1 MFYVNELNTFLR
13 DNALYLALGMEL
25 IIVIIIAILL
35 ISNYK
40 KKHASDVLNEL
51 FISLL
56 EALGGEHN
64 VVRMEAKGSR
74 LTIVLQDYQLL
85 NQEALK
91 ALGIAN
97 FVLMT
102 NKITLI
108 IGQEAA
114 VIAKSWSV
122 KSR

>member
-1 MFYVNELNTFLR
+1 VFYVNELNTFLR